1 MKTLIKSIFIF
12 LLILFSFNKKA
23 FSQEN
28 IKIGLIVPLSGEY
41 KEIGQSIVKA
51 TRLAINKIND
61 SNIEI
66 YPKDTKADPHIALK
80 VSEEL
85 YKDGIKIIIGPVFN
99 QNLVYL
105 NKLSDVI
112 FLSLTNKLIN
122 NPNNVISTGINALSQ
137 INTIKKYLK
146 KKEIKKTVFMIP
158 NSEIRYE
165 VEKAISE
172 SKIKLKQK
180 FYYNTDPT
188 VLTAQIEDLTYYG
201 IRKQNLIDE
210 ITRLENSNETNKE
223 KKIEKLKKKD
233 TLGGINFDSVIIAD
247 FDESLKSVT
256 TSLLYT
262 DVSSKR
268 IHYICLN
275 QWFDKSLLKEKFIYD
290 TDPTILTSQIEDLTY
305 YEIRKQNLEDEI
317 LRLQNSNEAGKEK
330 KIETLKKRD
339 TLGGINFDSVI
350 IADFDESLKSVATS
364 LLYTDVTSKRIH
376 YICLNQWFDKS
387 LLKEE
392 NIQPIYFPSINKK
405 NYDKFIKEYNKIYG
419 KHPNQ
424 LSFLSYDLIGL
435 VYFLIYKND
444 FIVDDKIFYKK
455 NKFKGKIGIFEISEN
470 KITHSLN
477 FYSVENKKFKEI
489 F

>member
-1 MKTLIKSIFIF
+1 MGVATIYRPFLILFLSISKFINLKEYNNTIRMKTLIKSIFIF

-158 NSEIRYE
+158 NSEIKYE

-188 VLTAQIEDLTYYG
+188 VLTSQIEDLTYYG

-268 IHYICLN
+268 IHYISLN
-275 QWFDKSLLKEKFIYD
+275 QWFDKSLLKEK
-290 TDPTILTSQIEDLTY
+290 
-305 YEIRKQNLEDEI
+305 
-317 LRLQNSNEAGKEK
+317 
-330 KIETLKKRD
+330 
-339 TLGGINFDSVI
+339 
-350 IADFDESLKSVATS
+350 
-364 LLYTDVTSKRIH
+364 
-376 YICLNQWFDKS
+376 
-387 LLKEE
+387 

-405 NYDKFIKEYNKIYG
+405 NYDEFINEYFKTYNKY
-419 KHPNQ
+419 PNQ
-424 LSFLSYDLIGL
+424 LSFLSYDLVGL
-435 VYFLIYKND
+435 VYFLIYQNN
-444 FIVDDKIFYKK
+444 FIIDNKIFFKK
-455 NKFKGKIGIFEISEN
+455 NKFKGKIGIFEINKN
-470 KITHSLN
+470 KISHALN
-477 FYSVENKKFKEI
+477 FYVVENEEFKEI